1 MALTAREWLLLP
13 EKEQQSR
20 IKELSPHECYLLRT
34 ELECV
39 CFTDEEKKRFP
50 EEKKESF
57 LHQKNIQKRKK
68 RHLIYNVKKFLR
80 NYQKKQRAR
89 NKYH

>member
-57 LHQKNIQKRKK
+57 LYKK
-68 RHLIYNVKKFLR
+68 KHSKEEKEAFNLQCQEIFAQLSKEAKSE
-80 NYQKKQRAR
+80 K
-89 NKYH
+89 